1 MGSEMCIRDR
11 IVVESPLKRSSAT
24 KILRA
29 LQERG
34 SSGSQ
39 RSESGAR
46 GEMQVR
52 PDLAGRMQHLP
63 ASGARVV
70 ITSERR
76 DDSVMGRRA

>member
-1 MGSEMCIRDR
+1 MGRSRGVTATEM
-11 IVVESPLKRSSAT
+11 VVESPLKRSSAT

-34 SSGSQ
+34 SSGSK

-63 ASGARVV
+63 ARVV
-70 ITSERR
+70 ITSGRR
-76 DDSVMGRRA
+76 DDSVMGRGG

>member
-1 MGSEMCIRDR
+1 M
-11 IVVESPLKRSSAT
+11 ESPLKRSSAT

-34 SSGSQ
+34 SGGTQ
-39 RSESGAR
+39 RAESGAR

-63 ASGARVV
+63 ATVV
-70 ITSERR
+70 ITSGSR
-76 DDSVMGRRA
+76 DSSVIGRRG